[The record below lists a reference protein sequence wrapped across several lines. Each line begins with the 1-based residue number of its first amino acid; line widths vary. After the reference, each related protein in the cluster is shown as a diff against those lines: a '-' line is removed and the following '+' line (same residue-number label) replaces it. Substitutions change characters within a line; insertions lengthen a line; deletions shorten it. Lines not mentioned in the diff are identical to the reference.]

1 MNLYVGNISPSVRAA
16 DLQQLFAGVG
26 QVLYAKLS
34 ETGKVKDSACG
45 YAFVYVPN
53 ADQAR
58 TALASL
64 NGKLVKGEKITIS
77 AMDERPGIV
86 GSARNK

>member
-1 MNLYVGNISPSVRAA
+1 MNLYVGNLSPAVEATE
-16 DLQQLFAGVG
+16 LQQMFAGVG

-34 ETGKVKDSACG
+34 ESGEATSGTPG
-45 YAFVYVPN
+45 YAFVNVPN

-58 TALASL
+58 SALTNL
-64 NGKLVKGEKITIS
+64 NGKLVKGEKITVC

-86 GSARNK
+86 GSNRK